1 MSITWNGVSSD
12 TIGVIVERIPNRYV
26 PTRRFSPQQ
35 VAGRNGN
42 ILLVDKSFPN
52 VEQEYEVYL
61 SAESQGLPSV
71 ARACAEWLM
80 GPDGYCRLQDSYD
93 TTVYREAFLMGGY
106 DLENILNKFGRCT
119 ITFSCKPQKYLLT
132 GDTPISIPAGPTTYT
147 GDVVQFDGVTGA
159 SITSLST
166 TISPIQ
172 DLHGYSSPWPAGGGK
187 NLLPLTVDGIKSENA
202 GTWVDNTYSNNGVTF
217 TILTDN
223 SGNVIGI
230 QASGTVTGSNASLR
244 LPLPTNI
251 SVGDSVVLN
260 GNPRQSKPATRI
272 WVGTSQYEDIAVDI
286 GLGTTFTYSESVARI
301 WLQVFRYNTVNGVIY
316 TPMIRL
322 STETD
327 ATFSPYSN
335 ICPISGMTGLSVYR
349 TGKNLLNPQAVG
361 VVDAKGNNFCGIK
374 YEFIGSF
381 YISASARPS
390 AGNIY
395 LVVKRANGTYD
406 PDRIL
411 SNSSINIGY
420 AITLA
425 SGDVIWIVDA
435 SSHGTSGIGTA
446 ISRFEAAKLQLEF
459 GSTATTYE
467 PYNGNTYAVDWTS
480 EAGTVYGGT
489 LDVVT
494 GVLTVDRAN
503 IASYNGEVINEP
515 WLSSMDAYV
524 EGATPT
530 TGAQV
535 VYTLATPLTYQLT
548 AQEVAALVGENNV
561 WTSSGPVSVT
571 VEAPFSGIV
580 TNPTPFEARPMLEVS
595 GVGEITINGKSIHIL
610 ESVSDFEIDCEAME
624 AEDNSKIYCMDFPE
638 LSGGENEIIG
648 DSSITSLMVVPR
660 WWTL

>member
-61 SAESQGLPSV
+61 SAEAQGLPSV

-80 GPDGYCRLQDSYD
+80 GPDGYCRLEDSYD

-132 GDTPISIPAGPTTYT
+132 GDTPIEIPAGVTTYT

-166 TISPIQ
+166 TITPTQ
-172 DLHGYSSPWPAGGGK
+172 DLHGYSNPWPAGGGENVLDPNIK
-187 NLLPLTVDGIKSENA
+187 FTAGTYHGVNLATSNGCEYTLTNTATEGGTIVTNIISLENAVLLPPGTYYGSAGAYELRNEN
-202 GTWVDNTYSNNGVTF
+202 GTFLKNQYGGTAFTRNETFYVRRVYIEIVNGRKY
-217 TILTDN
+217 
-223 SGNVIGI
+223 
-230 QASGTVTGSNASLR
+230 NAS
-244 LPLPTNI
+244 
-251 SVGDSVVLN
+251 
-260 GNPRQSKPATRI
+260 
-272 WVGTSQYEDIAVDI
+272 YFI
-286 GLGTTFTYSESVARI
+286 GLKKGSSGLASWT
-301 WLQVFRYNTVNGVIY
+301 
-316 TPMIRL
+316 
-322 STETD
+322 
-327 ATFSPYSN
+327 PYSN
-335 ICPISGMTGLSVYR
+335 ICPISGRTGVSVYVSP
-349 TGKNLLNPQAVG
+349 TQDVA
-361 VVDAKGNNFCGIK
+361 DA
-374 YEFIGSF
+374 
-381 YISASARPS
+381 
-390 AGNIY
+390 
-395 LVVKRANGTYD
+395 T
-406 PDRIL
+406 
-411 SNSSINIGY
+411 
-420 AITLA
+420 
-425 SGDVIWIVDA
+425 
-435 SSHGTSGIGTA
+435 
-446 ISRFEAAKLQLEF
+446 
-459 GSTATTYE
+459 
-467 PYNGNTYAVDWTS
+467 TYAVDWTS

-515 WLSSMDAYV
+515 WLSSMDAYTP
-524 EGATPT
+524 GATPT

-535 VYTLATPLTYQLT
+535 VYELATPLTYQLT
-548 AQEVAALVGENNV
+548 GQEIEVLVGENNV

-571 VEAPFSGIV
+571 VEAPFVGTV
-580 TNPTPFEARPMLEVS
+580 TNPTPFEARPLLEVS
-595 GVGEITINGKSIHIL
+595 GVGEITINGKTIQIL
-610 ESVSDFEIDCEAME
+610 ESVSDFDIDCETME

-638 LSGGENEIIG
+638 LSGGENEIVG
-648 DSSITSLMVVPR
+648 DGSITALTVTPR